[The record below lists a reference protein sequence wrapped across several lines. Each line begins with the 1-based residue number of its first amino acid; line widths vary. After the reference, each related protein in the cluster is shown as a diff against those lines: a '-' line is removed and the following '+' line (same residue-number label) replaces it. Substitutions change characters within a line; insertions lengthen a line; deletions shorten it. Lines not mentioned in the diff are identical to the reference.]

1 MRPVMIEC
9 SVCTTNKCSLRLA
22 LKPGHVATCTLYPE
36 EVEQEGQV
44 VWILMVVSPIMQEQ
58 CLNCGLGCLGR
69 NNVLPLA

>member
-1 MRPVMIEC
+1 MIEC

-22 LKPGHVATCTLYPE
+22 LKPGYVATCNLYPE
-36 EVEQEGQV
+36 EVLLV
-44 VWILMVVSPIMQEQ
+44 VLPIMQEQ

>member
-1 MRPVMIEC
+1 MIEC

-22 LKPGHVATCTLYPE
+22 LKPGHLATCTLYPR
-36 EVEQEGQV
+36 EVEEEEQV
-44 VWILMVVSPIMQEQ
+44 VRMLLVVLPIMQEH

>member
-1 MRPVMIEC
+1 MIEC

-22 LKPGHVATCTLYPE
+22 LKPGYVATCNLYPG
-36 EVEQEGQV
+36 EVEQKGQV

-58 CLNCGLGCLGR
+58 CPNCGLGCLGR

>member
-1 MRPVMIEC
+1 MIEC
-9 SVCTTNKCSLRLA
+9 SVCTTNKC
-22 LKPGHVATCTLYPE
+22 GHLQPVPWGGGAG
-36 EVEQEGQV
+36 GQV

>member
-1 MRPVMIEC
+1 MIKGILRH
-9 SVCTTNKCSLRLA
+9 SCTEQYFYCLCFVTDSLGA
-22 LKPGHVATCTLYPE
+22 NSCTLYPG

-58 CLNCGLGCLGR
+58 CPNCGLGCLGR